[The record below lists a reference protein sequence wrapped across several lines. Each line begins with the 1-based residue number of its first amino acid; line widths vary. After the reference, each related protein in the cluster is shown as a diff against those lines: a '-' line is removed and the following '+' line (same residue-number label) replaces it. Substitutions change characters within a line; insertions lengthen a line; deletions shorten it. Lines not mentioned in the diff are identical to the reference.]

1 MRHVVLPQA
10 LKIAMPPLLG
20 QYMNIIKNS
29 SLAMAIGVAE
39 LSYASRQVETET
51 LRTFQAFGVA
61 TVLYIAIIAL
71 IEAWGMW
78 RQQRTIVKGH

>member
-51 LRTFQAFGVA
+51 LRTFQAFGIA

-78 RQQRTIVKGH
+78 RQQRTLAKGH